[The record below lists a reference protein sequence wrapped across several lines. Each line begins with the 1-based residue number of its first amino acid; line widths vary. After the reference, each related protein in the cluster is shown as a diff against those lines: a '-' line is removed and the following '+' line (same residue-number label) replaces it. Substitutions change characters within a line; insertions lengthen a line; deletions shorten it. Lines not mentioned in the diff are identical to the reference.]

1 MSISLRLLQ
10 AAGGSGL
17 NIAAGTT
24 PSPGNYFSPYD
35 ANASNRIY
43 DPKGLTFNSNGTKF
57 YMGDGSGVNNSNT
70 VDQYSL
76 ATAYDLG
83 SATFDTRFEVTFSG
97 SGISNVV
104 AVKGIRFNNTGSKV
118 FIQVQRSLTP
128 FYKIAEYSLSTNYDL
143 STISEPPTTVW
154 DYANSNV
161 PEDIWFKPDGT
172 RLFILEGSATNG
184 LTHYNLSTAFDLSTM
199 SASPDGET
207 NWGNSTPNS
216 SGSLAINSDGTKVYI
231 GHSLSS
237 GASGQIVELRM
248 SSAWD
253 ASTIVTS
260 SGNPTIYNSTQFDD
274 FERTIR
280 PRGLYISSDDT
291 KMFAS
296 TDTRF
301 ASGAKNYQDSRL
313 SGYDLSSA
321 GDITTGTIM
330 KPSTDFISIVEE
342 TVTGL
347 DKTAVGP
354 KNAGI
359 AFSPDGSSLFTI
371 GKGSSY
377 AKIFKWTLSTP
388 WAVATASYSQ
398 NQDLNPQGS
407 SIVEAV
413 AFKSDGTLF
422 VTKAGTTLYRFSMSS
437 AFDVTTAT
445 KDKEINLGSGK
456 ASNDGMYITPDG
468 TKIFTST
475 SGSPD
480 YINEFTMSTAWDV
493 STATETNSVSMAAF
507 TDLTDIQNLTFD
519 TSGRVLIVSSV
530 TNDSSEPKRNLIQFN
545 LSKSFDLDNITS
557 VTQELALQNSASE
570 FGQYIT
576 GICLSPDNRYLYTVD
591 GVTES
596 IWRINLKG

>member
-17 NIAAGTT
+17 NLEVGTT
-24 PSPGNYFSPYD
+24 PSPGNYLSPYD
-35 ANASNRIY
+35 ADTSYRIY
-43 DPKGLTFNSNGTKF
+43 DPNGLTFNSNGTKL
-57 YMGDGSGVNNSNT
+57 YIGDGTGYNQSDDIN
-70 VDQYSL
+70 QYSL

-83 SATFDTRFEVTFSG
+83 SATFDTRVEITFSG
-97 SGISNVV
+97 AGISNVV
-104 AVKGIRFNNTGSKV
+104 GIQSIVFNDTGSKV
-118 FIQVQRSLTP
+118 FIQVQRSVSV
-128 FYKIAEYSLSTNYDL
+128 FHQIAEYSLSTNYDL
-143 STISEPPTTVW
+143 STLPSSPTTVW
-154 DYANSNV
+154 NYNYIGA
-161 PEDIWFKPDGT
+161 PKDIWFKPDGT
-172 RLFILEGSATNG
+172 RLFMIEDGNILS
-184 LTHYNLSTAFDLSTM
+184 HYNLSTAFDLSTM
-199 SASPDGET
+199 SANPDG
-207 NWGNSTPNS
+207 STGWS
-216 SGSLAINSDGTKVYI
+216 SAYAPKDPLSLAINSDGTKVYV
-231 GHSLSS
+231 GNSLSS
-237 GASGQIVELRM
+237 GASGQIFELRL
-248 SSAWD
+248 STAWD
-253 ASTIVTS
+253 ASTLVTS
-260 SGNPTIYNSTQFDD
+260 SGQPTLYNSTQFDD
-274 FERTIR
+274 FERTIT
-280 PRGLYISSDDT
+280 PRGLYITSDDT
-291 KMFAS
+291 KMFVS

-301 ASGAKNYQDSRL
+301 RSGGNYTDNRV

-330 KPSTDFISIVEE
+330 KPSTDFISIVEQSP
-342 TVTGL
+342 TGL
-347 DKTAVGP
+347 NPGVNGP

-398 NQDLNPQGS
+398 NQDLNPQSS

-545 LSKSFDLDNITS
+545 LSKSFDLDTITS

-576 GICLSPDNRYLYTVD
+576 GICLSTNNRYLYTVD

>member
-43 DPKGLTFNSNGTKF
+43 DPNGLTFNSNGTKF

-83 SATFDTRFEVTFSG
+83 SATFDTRFEITFSG
-97 SGISNVV
+97 SGISNVI

-118 FIQVQRSLTP
+118 FIMVSRSQTP
-128 FYKIAEYSLSTNYDL
+128 YHKTAEYSLSTNYDL

-154 DYANSNV
+154 DYANSNG

-172 RLFILEGSATNG
+172 KLFILEDGNG
-184 LTHYNLSTAFDLSTM
+184 FTHYNLSSAFDLSTM

-207 NWGNSTPNS
+207 TW
-216 SGSLAINSDGTKVYI
+216 SGAYAPRDPLSLAINSDGTKVYV
-231 GHSLSS
+231 GNSLSS
-237 GASGQIVELRM
+237 GASGQIFELRM

-253 ASTIVTS
+253 ASTLVTS
-260 SGNPTIYNSTQFDD
+260 SGQPTLYNSTQFDD

-280 PRGLYISSDDT
+280 PRGLYITSDDA
-291 KMFAS
+291 KMFVS

-301 ASGAKNYQDSRL
+301 RSGGNYTDNRV

-330 KPSTDFISIVEE
+330 KPSTDFISIVEQSP
-342 TVTGL
+342 TGL
-347 DKTAVGP
+347 NPSVNGP

-398 NQDLNPQGS
+398 NQDLNPQSS

-545 LSKSFDLDNITS
+545 LSKSFDLDTITS